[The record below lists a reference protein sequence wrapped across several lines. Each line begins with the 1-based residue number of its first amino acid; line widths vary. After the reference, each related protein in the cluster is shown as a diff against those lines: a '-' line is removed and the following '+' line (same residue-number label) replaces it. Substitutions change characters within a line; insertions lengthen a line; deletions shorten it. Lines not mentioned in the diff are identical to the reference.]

1 MTSGL
6 RRFVARSP
14 VEFAQRKAAAQDER
28 CELCGTGIA
37 AEHPHVVNLERRS
50 LLCACRPCALLFT
63 REGAGR
69 GNYRTVPDRYLSDPR
84 SALSEAQW
92 DALQV
97 PVGVAFFFVNS
108 VLGRVVALYPGP
120 AGATESLLDLGAWDG
135 VTVANPLA
143 AALQP
148 DVEALIVRRDRRHDE
163 AYLVPIDVCYELVG
177 RLRMHWSGFDGGPE
191 ARTDLESFFARV
203 REQARPL
210 ERADA

>member
-6 RRFVARSP
+6 HRFVARSP
-14 VEFAQRKAAAQDER
+14 VGFAQRKVTAQDER
-28 CELCGTGIA
+28 CELCGTRIA
-37 AEHPHVVNLERRS
+37 TEHPHVVNLERRS

-69 GNYRTVPDRYLSDPR
+69 GNFRTVPDRYLTDPQ
-84 SALSEAQW
+84 SPLSEAQW

-120 AGATESLLDLGAWDG
+120 AGATESLLDLDAWDA
-135 VTVANPLA
+135 VAATNPLA

-148 DVEALIVRRDRRHDE
+148 DVEAFIVRRDRGHDE

-191 ARTDLESFFARV
+191 ARADLEAFFERV
-203 REQARPL
+203 RASARPL